1 MQIIQKKQISKK
13 QYRRIMKLM
22 PIITVDGIVIHNN
35 RYLLVKRDNE
45 PLKGRYWTP
54 GGRVYKGEKIKE
66 ALVRKIKEECGIDI
80 NVVSLMGFYED
91 FYPKNEFNIDYA
103 HTVSFVYTAIALSDK
118 VTLDNQSSDYKWAK
132 RLPRDFKIQH

>member
-1 MQIIQKKQISKK
+1 
-13 QYRRIMKLM
+13 MKLM